1 MKPAVK
7 GTSTNNRPPVG
18 ASATTILES
27 WLPEV
32 FSTADK
38 TMEGTSPRLRLS
50 LSGAE
55 GGEWDLQI
63 VDGEFVVK
71 TCERTL
77 GPRRDDPDIWI
88 RQSAGDFLA
97 VMFPSEDL
105 FELLPAS
112 VDVADLLRPDSQ
124 EMELLEKLDGRI
136 KFELEGRRRR
146 RWSVDA
152 AFGRAGML
160 AGRPRTT
167 VSIDSGTCEK
177 LAARTLNPLQA
188 LLGGKLRVDGD
199 KTFAMQVLM
208 LVATRIGG

>member
-1 MKPAVK
+1 VSGQPRP
-7 GTSTNNRPPVG
+7 SRPP
-18 ASATTILES
+18 ADARAAAIIES

-32 FSTADK
+32 FSSAGRAV
-38 TMEGTSPRLRLS
+38 EGTSPRLRMS

-55 GGEWDLQI
+55 GGEWNLQI
-63 VDGEFVVK
+63 ADGALVVRRC
-71 TCERTL
+71 TRTI

-88 RQSAGDFLA
+88 RQSAADFLA
-97 VMFPSEDL
+97 VIFPSEDL
-105 FELLPAS
+105 FELVPS
-112 VDVADLLRPDSQ
+112 TIDVVELLRPDSQ

-167 VSIDSGTCEK
+167 VSIDAGTCEK

-188 LLGGKLRVDGD
+188 LLAGRLRVDGD

>member
-1 MKPAVK
+1 VLAHPVP
-7 GTSTNNRPPVG
+7 SRPPAH
-18 ASATTILES
+18 ASATAILES

-32 FSTADK
+32 FSSAGK
-38 TMEGTSPRLRLS
+38 VMEGTSPRLRLS

-63 VDGEFVVK
+63 LDGSFVAK
-71 TCERTL
+71 HHTRSIGL
-77 GPRRDDPDIWI
+77 RRDDPDIWI
-88 RQSAGDFLA
+88 RQSATDFLA
-97 VMFPSEDL
+97 VIYPSEDL
-105 FELLPAS
+105 FELMPATT
-112 VDVADLLRPDSQ
+112 DVVELLRPDSQ

-146 RWSVDA
+146 RWAVDA
-152 AFGRAGML
+152 AFGRSGML

-167 VSIDSGTCEK
+167 VSIDAGTCEK

-188 LLGGKLRVDGD
+188 LLGGRLRVDGD

-208 LVATRIGG
+208 LVATRMGG

>member
-1 MKPAVK
+1 MSAN
-7 GTSTNNRPPVG
+7 SRPPEG
-18 ASATTILES
+18 ANAPAILES

-32 FSTADK
+32 FSSAGK
-38 TMEGTSPRLRLS
+38 AMAGTSPCLRLS
-50 LSGAE
+50 LSGPG
-55 GGEWDLQI
+55 GGEWDLQVI
-63 VDGEFVVK
+63 DDQFVAK
-71 TCERTL
+71 RCTHMI
-77 GPRRDDPDIWI
+77 GPRRNDPDIWI
-88 RQSAGDFLA
+88 RQSAVDFLA
-97 VMFPSEDL
+97 VIFPCADL

-112 VDVADLLRPDSQ
+112 VDVAELLRPDSQ

-167 VSIDSGTCEK
+167 VSVDAGTCEK

-188 LLGGKLRVDGD
+188 LLAGRLRVDGD

-208 LVATRIGG
+208 LVATRVGG

>member
-1 MKPAVK
+1 MPK
-7 GTSTNNRPPVG
+7 TSRPPAG
-18 ASATTILES
+18 ASATAILES

-32 FSTADK
+32 FSSAGK
-38 TMEGTSPRLRLS
+38 PMEGTSPRLRLS
-50 LSGAE
+50 LSGPA

-63 VDGEFVVK
+63 VDDQFVAK
-71 TCERTL
+71 HCPHRI
-77 GPRRDDPDIWI
+77 GPRGDDPDIWI
-88 RQSAGDFLA
+88 RQSATDFLA
-97 VMFPSEDL
+97 VVFPSEDL
-105 FELLPAS
+105 FEILPAS
-112 VDVADLLRPDSQ
+112 IDVAELLRPDSQ

-146 RWSVDA
+146 RWAVDA

-167 VSIDSGTCEK
+167 VSIDASTCEK

-188 LLGGKLRVDGD
+188 LLGGRLRVDGD

-208 LVATRIGG
+208 LVATRVGG

>member
-1 MKPAVK
+1 MFAKSLP
-7 GTSTNNRPPVG
+7 SRPPAD
-18 ASATTILES
+18 ASAAAIIES

-32 FSTADK
+32 FSSAGK
-38 TMEGTSPRLRLS
+38 AIQGTSPRLRLS
-50 LSGAE
+50 LSGPE

-63 VDGEFVVK
+63 ADGEYVV
-71 TCERTL
+71 
-77 GPRRDDPDIWI
+77 GPSMRRIGRRRDDPDIWI
-88 RQSAGDFLA
+88 RMSSADFLA
-97 VMFPSEDL
+97 VAFTSDDL
-105 FELLPAS
+105 FEFLPPS
-112 VDVADLLRPDSQ
+112 VDVVELLCPDSQ

-167 VSIDSGTCEK
+167 VNIDAGTCEK
-177 LAARTLNPLQA
+177 LAARALNPLQA
-188 LLGGKLRVDGD
+188 LLGGRLRVDGD

-208 LVATRIGG
+208 LVATRVGG